1 MIFFYLLCMEDE
13 KERNIVPPDMDYRYF
28 EDYGSYKFKY
38 KSKKFEI
45 NNAWFLAEASLL
57 AYCHPQFVRLVF
69 AEAGIRNFRAFI
81 GNNIAYAFVLD
92 NGKFATVVFRGT
104 ELKGKNFFLGAMADL
119 SFNFEPEGAGMV
131 HSGFRSALDEI
142 WEGENGLLA
151 YLEVLRQLNP
161 GMKFWFAGHSLG
173 GAMATIAASRVNF
186 CQGLYTF
193 GSPRVGESRFKAS
206 VTCPAYRVVN
216 KSDPITMM
224 PPKKLGFLG
233 FEEVYTHVGELKYIS
248 RSNMLLDDFDRKIE
262 VPSVMK
268 ESFNQVMRVF
278 RESVNVDIR
287 DHAPVF
293 YAEHLKQLRAV
304 LH

>member
-1 MIFFYLLCMEDE
+1 MTEVKE
-13 KERNIVPPDMDYRYF
+13 KNIVPPDMDYRYF

-81 GNNIAYAFVLD
+81 GKNIAYAFVAD

-104 ELKGKNFFLGAMADL
+104 ELKGKNLFLGAMADL
-119 SFNFEPEGAGMV
+119 SFSFEPEGAGLV
-131 HSGFRSALDEI
+131 HSGFRNALDEI
-142 WEGENGLLA
+142 WNGENGLKDYMDA
-151 YLEVLRQLNP
+151 LRMLRP
-161 GMKFWFAGHSLG
+161 GMRFWFTGHSLG
-173 GAMATIAASRVNF
+173 GAMATIAASRVGY

-193 GSPRVGESRFKAS
+193 GSPRVGEECFAAS
-206 VTCPAYRVVN
+206 VTCPAYRFVN

-233 FEEVYTHVGELKYIS
+233 FEETYTHVGKLKYID
-248 RSNMLLDDFDRKIE
+248 RNNMLLDDFDKKIE
-262 VPSVMK
+262 VPALRMDN
-268 ESFNQVMRVF
+268 FQQVLKGLK
-278 RESVNVDIR
+278 ESVNVDFR
-287 DHAPVF
+287 DHAPVY
-293 YAEHLKQLRAV
+293 YAEYLKQLRAV
-304 LH
+304 IH